1 MKLKQLVLVSLVA
14 AIVLP
19 LTISTA
25 LFSNSISQYL
35 SEKMETS
42 DLPTSLR
49 EVRNAIELKLAPSI
63 AASRSIAENSFV
75 LEWME
80 QGENQAQL
88 PTYLNYLEQVKRSN
102 DALNAFIVSGQ
113 TKNYYTN
120 EGILTTLTE
129 KDAWFDAFID
139 SGKEYD
145 VAIDLDKTL
154 GSAAAFVNYAIK
166 VDGQR
171 VALGGIGRSLDDL
184 IDIIKKYKI
193 GENGV
198 MYLTNSEGLIQV
210 HPNRSK
216 EGKSVNLSKLVNKIH
231 HDEISGEDYVQSAI
245 PIESIGWYLVAEI
258 QEDELYQAIDEA
270 VFENLILGVI
280 VALSGLFIVSTL
292 TKLLFKPIE
301 SITAAVSDLTDKDG
315 DLTARIDYAEN
326 NEIGDLARKI
336 NLFLN
341 QLHNMFKQVSVA
353 SDNVKSVSE
362 HVATNTEHSHELT
375 IRQFTSTETVAA
387 AVNQLDAS
395 TVEISNNANLASES
409 ATQIGSASMQ
419 GTEFVKDTLAEMD
432 KLMQS
437 ISSSVDSVN
446 ELSEEIQSITSVLEV
461 IKGISEQTNL
471 LALNAAIEAARAGE
485 QGRGFAVVADEVRTL
500 AQRTAESTEEINDM
514 ISSLKSKAS
523 SAVTTIESGNKS
535 TEQTSTKLVEAAD
548 IFNKIGSDIHNLTE
562 MNQQVA
568 SATQEQSLATSEI
581 SQNIVII
588 SDTSS
593 ESKSEMEQTSELCR
607 ELDNQS
613 KSLTALIGKFTL

>member
-1 MKLKQLVLVSLVA
+1 MKLKQLVLVSLIA
-14 AIVLP
+14 AIILP
-19 LTISTA
+19 LAISTT

-80 QGENQAQL
+80 QGEDQAKL

-102 DALNAFIVSGQ
+102 NALNAFIVSGQ

-120 EGILTTLTE
+120 DGILTVLTE
-129 KDAWFDAFID
+129 NDTWFDAFLD

-193 GENGV
+193 GENGA
-198 MYLTNSEGLIQV
+198 MYLTNADGLIQV

-216 EGKSVNLSKLVNKIH
+216 EGKTVQLSQLINKIH
-231 HDEISGEDYVQSAI
+231 HAEVDGEDYVRSAI
-245 PIESIGWYLVAEI
+245 PIDSIGWYLVAEM

-270 VFENLILGVI
+270 VFENLLLGVI
-280 VALSGLFIVSTL
+280 VALSGLFIVKTL
-292 TKLLFKPIE
+292 TNMLFKPIE
-301 SITAAVSDLTDKDG
+301 AITTAVSDLTDKDG
-315 DLTARIDYAEN
+315 DLTARISYSED
-326 NEIGDLARKI
+326 NEIGDLAKKI
-336 NLFLN
+336 NLFVS

-362 HVATNTEHSHELT
+362 HVAKNTDNSHELT
-375 IRQFTSTETVAA
+375 IKQFTSTETVAA

-395 TVEISNNANLASES
+395 TVEISNNANLASDS
-409 ATQIGSASMQ
+409 ATQIGSASVQ
-419 GTEFVKDTLAEMD
+419 GTEFVKETLAEMN

-437 ISSSVDSVN
+437 IASSVKSVN
-446 ELSEEIQSITSVLEV
+446 ELSEEINSITSVLEV

-514 ISSLKSKAS
+514 ISSLKAKAS

-535 TEQTSTKLVEAAD
+535 TEQTSSKLVEAAD
-548 IFNKIGSDIHNLTE
+548 IFNKIGNDIQNLTE

-593 ESKSEMEQTSELCR
+593 DTKREMEQSSELCR

-613 KSLTALIGKFTL
+613 KSLASLIGKFTL